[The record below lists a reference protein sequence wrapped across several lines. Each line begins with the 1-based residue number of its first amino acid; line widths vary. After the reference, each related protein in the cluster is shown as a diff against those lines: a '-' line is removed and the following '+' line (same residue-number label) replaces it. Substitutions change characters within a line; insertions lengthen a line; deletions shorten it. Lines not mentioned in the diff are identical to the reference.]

1 MPGIGVDTDKFS
13 PEAVADHEVEQFRN
27 SINLGLDNPLFSLIG
42 EFIPRKRHRDALM
55 AFSKLNAPAAHLAFV
70 GKGPLLENMRRL
82 AARLG
87 IGERVHFLGFRHDVP
102 IIMRAS
108 VCVLSVSSQEGLPVN
123 VVEALSLGVPVIGS
137 DIRGTHDLLEDGCG
151 ILYPLGDRNQLT
163 EAMAYVLRYPAAA
176 RELSAQGLVKMR
188 SGYSREEIV
197 NNYVELI
204 KAITV
209 RDVCQC

>member
-1 MPGIGVDTDKFS
+1 
-13 PEAVADHEVEQFRN
+13 
-27 SINLGLDNPLFSLIG
+27 
-42 EFIPRKRHRDALM
+42 
-55 AFSKLNAPAAHLAFV
+55 
-70 GKGPLLENMRRL
+70 
-82 AARLG
+82 
-87 IGERVHFLGFRHDVP
+87 
-102 IIMRAS
+102 
-108 VCVLSVSSQEGLPVN
+108 
-123 VVEALSLGVPVIGS
+123 
-137 DIRGTHDLLEDGCG
+137 
-151 ILYPLGDRNQLT
+151 LT